1 MLWPERLSDTGLG
14 VVSNSIKG
22 LSSRSAGRRSLE
34 HLLRFEPVIGI
45 VLGQPLPA
53 GGGKHGGHP
62 VPHQDEQHIVDLPAD
77 LLDSIEQTA
86 CCRGLEKRLR
96 AIEYL

>member
-1 MLWPERLSDTGLG
+1 MLWPERLVGHG
-14 VVSNSIKG
+14 V
-22 LSSRSAGRRSLE
+22 GRREQFDQGFEFAQPGRRGLE

-45 VLGQPLPA
+45 VLSEALPA

-62 VPHQDEQHIVDLPAD
+62 VPHQHEQDVVDLPAD
-77 LLDSIEQTA
+77 LPDTIEQTA

-96 AIEYL
+96 AIAYL